1 MVVHSIYRDLL
12 RRRGGGEKRRR
23 GHYGKKK
30 KIYIY
35 IYIYIDVNPVKVMD
49 RNVQLG
55 KERNLKPV
63 KVEGGQI
70 ETKWL

>member
-1 MVVHSIYRDLL
+1 MVAHSIYRDLL

-30 KIYIY
+30 KN
-35 IYIYIDVNPVKVMD
+35 VNPVKVMD